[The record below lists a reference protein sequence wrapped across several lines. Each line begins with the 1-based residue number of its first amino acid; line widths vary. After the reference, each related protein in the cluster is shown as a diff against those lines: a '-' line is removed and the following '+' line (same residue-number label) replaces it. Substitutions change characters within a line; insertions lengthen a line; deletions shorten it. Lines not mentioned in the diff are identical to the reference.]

1 MITLIKFLGNVI
13 IKLMFLAIEINY
25 FKINLETKLNY
36 IKTKWFYIL
45 SDFNIKNIRMRLKLY
60 KPTDELKSHLEAD
73 KKRKAESSES
83 NEAFLKLMNNAFKD
97 TDL

>member
-1 MITLIKFLGNVI
+1 MNTLIKFLGNVI
-13 IKLMFLAIEINY
+13 IKLMFLTIEINY
-25 FKINLETKLNY
+25 FKIKLETKLNY
-36 IKTKWFYIL
+36 IKIKWFYIL

-73 KKRKAESSES
+73 KKRRAED
-83 NEAFLKLMNNAFKD
+83 NKAFLKLMNNAFKD